1 MATLCTLVSR
11 NYGVP
16 TRSNWYFYLW
26 EKKKKKQSPSPYCC
40 DFFFFLTSSKSLF
53 YKLHSISLEIRIFI
67 LFFLFLFW
75 LFIIFSFSI
84 PLFILLLPISYPP
97 LRILPQCLKLMLSK
111 TVLLPPHPF
120 TKSELIALFLA
131 PWTSCLVRIISHYLI
146 LDFWYWLLT
155 FIF

>member
-1 MATLCTLVSR
+1 MEYPR
-11 NYGVP
+11 VP
-16 TRSNWYFYLW
+16 TDTFIF
-26 EKKKKKQSPSPYCC
+26 EKKKKTIT
-40 DFFFFLTSSKSLF
+40 FTLLLWFLFFFLTYSKSLF
-53 YKLHSISLEIRIFI
+53 YKLHSISLKIRIFV

-131 PWTSCLVRIISHYLI
+131 PWTSCLVRIIFHYLI
-146 LDFWYWLLT
+146 LDFCYWLLT